1 MPIRFTRR
9 RLLEAAAVGTA
20 HASGLAAEQN
30 RSFADAGHVRGS
42 VRPYEVVVADVDT
55 TGLDPI
61 EDRIVTVALL
71 KADLGDSSA
80 EEGLLNAQRLHVKV
94 DPGVPISAGASNVH
108 GIYDDD
114 VRGRK
119 RFSEAAP
126 NIRNFIGD
134 LPLIGHNV
142 EFDRTF
148 LSSELRRAGADSL
161 DRNRTLCTMGRLR
174 ELRSGNGQ
182 GRYNSSLTA
191 TAKLLHV
198 EGRSGAKRRP
208 LEDAMII
215 LEIARKFYAYD
226 CGALDIETI
235 PGSRPR
241 RAVPAAQ
248 RAGGA
253 SDESL
258 ADNRRIAVG
267 AEAGGNRGDGADPPG
282 R

>member
-9 RLLEAAAVGTA
+9 LLLEAAAVGTA
-20 HASGLAAEQN
+20 QASGLAAEQN

-55 TGLDPI
+55 TGLDPM

-80 EEGLLNAQRLHVKV
+80 EEGLLNAQCLHVKV

-119 RFSEAAP
+119 RFSEVAP

-148 LSSELRRAGADSL
+148 LSSELRRAGGAIAGAA
-161 DRNRTLCTMGRLR
+161 RRKAR
-174 ELRSGNGQ
+174 EQ
-182 GRYNSSLTA
+182 
-191 TAKLLHV
+191 
-198 EGRSGAKRRP
+198 
-208 LEDAMII
+208 
-215 LEIARKFYAYD
+215 IA
-226 CGALDIETI
+226 G
-235 PGSRPR
+235 
-241 RAVPAAQ
+241 
-248 RAGGA
+248 GGA
-253 SDESL
+253 SDEAL
-258 ADNRRIAVG
+258 ADNRRIAAG
-267 AEAGGNRGDGADPPG
+267 AEAGGNRGDGADPLG